1 MQARVPSSISV
12 PNLKR
17 RTLFVHQLL
26 GGQKFRNWVM
36 WRRPRPFRGS
46 FYIPFVVVVRY
57 YVRSV
62 PRRQSSGQSSRAE
75 FGRFVVAPVRPLRR
89 AIHSLYVRLH
99 LSAADG
105 TTIRRRGRLSQD
117 GHSSRRRQGRN
128 PVVNLSFQ
136 FASHY
141 VRNKK
146 WIWVSTERRIG
157 ISAPRQCWKN
167 PIFPISGYRCLDFRG
182 LKFYRSS
189 CANLKKQTIIRTV
202 DLNIAAG
209 LLN

>member
-75 FGRFVVAPVRPLRR
+75 FGRSVVAPVRPLRR
-89 AIHSLYVRLH
+89 AFILSTSDCICQPLTGRPFVVVVVFRKTVIHLGVVKEETLSWICPFNLLHTTYVIKYEYEWAQNVALA
-99 LSAADG
+99 SALRANAG
-105 TTIRRRGRLSQD
+105 KTLF
-117 GHSSRRRQGRN
+117 
-128 PVVNLSFQ
+128 FQ
-136 FASHY
+136 FQ
-141 VRNKK
+141 VTD
-146 WIWVSTERRIG
+146 V
-157 ISAPRQCWKN
+157 
-167 PIFPISGYRCLDFRG
+167 
-182 LKFYRSS
+182 
-189 CANLKKQTIIRTV
+189 
-202 DLNIAAG
+202 
-209 LLN
+209 